1 MFRAPG
7 APWGDVPIAE
17 RMGARVRWLQTM
29 RIGGTLTI
37 QQGANPE
44 QLRALGKQF
53 TMKSTSIKN
62 VQGSIDQL
70 TSRLPQVW
78 GGKDAEEFARQWA
91 QLHRPAFAKLAAAL
105 SDNAR
110 TLAANAEAQE
120 TTSAEGGV
128 RTASAPGP
136 GAPGGPGGGTDSKD
150 NPWIP
155 NWLEDRNSPF
165 RKGWST
171 WSMIKAFPKIRAGV
185 FDLSVMAKTFGAG
198 ALNPFSSY
206 GRLAWDLAKPQN
218 WPDEALAAGLS
229 RAFNASSDAVSGN
242 WHKLA
247 GLAEDSKAFKAFNVG
262 TKGLGLLGAGIDG
275 ISAIDKFSEGDIA
288 GGTASTI
295 KAGLGVATVFAPPPA
310 NVIAGV
316 ITAGWTLYDN
326 VPAVRNAVNGAA
338 GAVADGAEAVGGAI
352 SDGAKAVGDFFG
364 F

>member
-1 MFRAPG
+1 M
-7 APWGDVPIAE
+7 
-17 RMGARVRWLQTM
+17 
-29 RIGGTLTI
+29 TI
-37 QQGANPE
+37 KQGANPE

-62 VQGSIDQL
+62 VQRSIDQL

-78 GGKDAEEFARQWA
+78 GGKDAEEFTRQWA
-91 QLHRPAFAKLAAAL
+91 QLHRPAFAKLAATL
-105 SDNAR
+105 SENAR

-120 TTSAEGGV
+120 TASAELGA

-136 GAPGGPGGGTDSKD
+136 GAPGGPGGAGTTDNKD

-155 NWLEDRNSPF
+155 NWLEDKNSPF

-198 ALNPFSSY
+198 VVNPFSSY
-206 GRLAWDLAKPQN
+206 ARLAWDVAKPQN

-242 WHKLA
+242 WHKLV
-247 GLAEDSKAFKAFNVG
+247 GLAEDSRAFKAFNVA
-262 TKGLGLLGAGIDG
+262 TKGLGVLGAGIDG
-275 ISAIDKFSEGDIA
+275 ISAIDKFSEGNVA
-288 GGTASTI
+288 GGIASSA
-295 KAGLGVATVFAPPPA
+295 KAALGVASVFAPPPA

-326 VPAVRNAVNGAA
+326 VPAVRNAVDGAA
-338 GAVADGAEAVGGAI
+338 SAVADGAKAVGGAI